1 MLTTKRQ
8 ILAVAAAVAAIVM
21 TAGTGVAELMAKQQS
36 HAAHPTQVAQ
46 VAQFQ
51 PPVVAA
57 EDGEST

>member
-8 ILAVAAAVAAIVM
+8 ILAVTAAVAAIVM

-36 HAAHPTQVAQ
+36 HAAHPAQ
-46 VAQFQ
+46 VAQIQ

>member
-21 TAGTGVAELMAKQQS
+21 TAGTGIAELMAKQQQS
-36 HAAHPTQVAQ
+36 HAAHPAQ

>member
-21 TAGTGVAELMAKQQS
+21 TAGTGVAELMAKQQPQS
-36 HAAHPTQVAQ
+36 HAARPAQ

-51 PPVVAA
+51 PPVAAA